1 MPDLLLPQTMLQLAT
16 AAAATL
22 LTTGGAVWYL
32 RRVRL
37 ERPAIG
43 TFNLRDI
50 ATVTTFVIC
59 LPLIYL
65 ILPEW
70 SFPYLLLLTFG
81 SALSIGL
88 RPLMPRVPMW
98 SGIVVLLAAN
108 IWVARTMLGTQ
119 RGWQL
124 YWILCDII
132 VLLSAIAVANLFVQG
147 GMRMLHAASFVMVL
161 GVYDFTFA
169 EVLHVTQSLTDRF
182 VGYPLNPG
190 VGIRWSI
197 YGVEIGLG
205 DLLAFAFYAAAAYKA
220 YGPRALRIAMAFIL
234 VFGVA
239 GGSLTPLVIKELI
252 RGSLNTVV
260 PVQTL
265 FAIPALCLY
274 FWFRHRY
281 GPERTMAQFR
291 AAVAAE
297 RARGPAGP
305 PAGPG
310 RAPAE
315 PQVQV
320 GQPAS

>member
-1 MPDLLLPQTMLQLAT
+1 MPNLLLPQTMLQLAT
-16 AAAATL
+16 AAVATL
-22 LTTGGAVWYL
+22 IVTLGAVWYL
-32 RRVRL
+32 RNVRL

-50 ATVTTFVIC
+50 ATLTTFVVC

-65 ILPEW
+65 VLPEW
-70 SFPYLLLLTFG
+70 SFPILLLLTFG

-88 RPLMPRVPMW
+88 RPLMPRLPMW
-98 SGIVVLLAAN
+98 FGIVVLLSAN
-108 IWVARTMLGTQ
+108 VWVARTMLGSQ

-147 GMRMLHAASFVMVL
+147 GMRMLHAACFVAVL

-205 DLLAFAFYAAAAYKA
+205 DLLAFAFYAAATYKA
-220 YGPRALRIAMAFIL
+220 YGPKALRIAMAFIM

-239 GGSLTPLVIKELI
+239 GGSLTPLVLKELI

-274 FWFRHRY
+274 LWFRHRY
-281 GPERTMAQFR
+281 GPERTMVQFR

-297 RARGPAGP
+297 KARIPAGP
-305 PAGPG
+305 
-310 RAPAE
+310 APDRPTAV

-320 GQPAS
+320 GQPST

>member
-1 MPDLLLPQTMLQLAT
+1 
-16 AAAATL
+16 
-22 LTTGGAVWYL
+22 
-32 RRVRL
+32 VRL

-50 ATVTTFVIC
+50 ATLTTFVIC

-81 SALSIGL
+81 SALTIGL
-88 RPLMPRVPMW
+88 RPLMPRTLMW
-98 SGIVVLLAAN
+98 FGVGVLLAAN

-119 RGWQL
+119 HGWQL
-124 YWILCDII
+124 YWVLCDII
-132 VLLSAIAVANLFVQG
+132 VLIAAVAVANLFVQG
-147 GMRMLHAASFVMVL
+147 GMRMLHAACFVLVL
-161 GVYDFTFA
+161 GIYDFTFA
-169 EVLHVTQSLTDRF
+169 EILHVTQTLTDRF

-205 DLLAFAFYAAAAYKA
+205 DLLAFAFYAAATYKA
-220 YGPRALRIAMAFIL
+220 YGPKALRIAMGFIMA
-234 VFGVA
+234 FGVA

-274 FWFRHRY
+274 LWFRHRY

-297 RARGPAGP
+297 KSAVRAGP
-305 PAGPG
+305 PAGAG
-310 RAPAE
+310 RPQAE
-315 PQVQV
+315 PQIQV